1 MATVFTGNEEL
12 EDLSYEDFLEL
23 VNLDVRGIAPEGLS
37 IRLREDENVPEWY
50 DALCAIKRK
59 IEHTIVHKRADLAA
73 NFVVISARASHMQHP
88 DTEERYAEKRAEFLS
103 WRGKALDFLHNVERV
118 LAEAKRELDSL
129 DRG

>member
-1 MATVFTGNEEL
+1 MATVFTGNEDL
-12 EDLSYEDFLEL
+12 EELSYEDFLEL

-37 IRLREDENVPEWY
+37 AQLRFDENVPEWY

-73 NFVVISARASHMQHP
+73 VLVVS
-88 DTEERYAEKRAEFLS
+88 TEAQYAEKRAEFLS

-118 LAEAKRELDSL
+118 LAEAKRELDSMTPVV
-129 DRG
+129 